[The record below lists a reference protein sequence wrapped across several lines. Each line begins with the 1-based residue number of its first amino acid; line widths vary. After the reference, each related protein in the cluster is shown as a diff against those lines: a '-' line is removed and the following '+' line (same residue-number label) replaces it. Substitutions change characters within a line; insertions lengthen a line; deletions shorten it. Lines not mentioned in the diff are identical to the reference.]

1 MGLDT
6 WAMRGPETGPTAE
19 DLAAFDAAGVRLCE
33 CDGEATFRGKVH
45 WEVVLEATG
54 EMLPPEGMWTPP
66 VVVRRMAEELE
77 VADPFDV
84 AARTGDP
91 VDQVDREMRQ
101 LARFFRVCAERDLGL
116 LGA

>member
-6 WAMRGPETGPTAE
+6 WAMRGPETRPTAE

-45 WEVVLEATG
+45 WEAVDEATG
-54 EMLPPEGMWTPP
+54 EILPPEGMWTPP
-66 VVVRRMAEELE
+66 AVVRRMADQLE
-77 VADPFDV
+77 VADPFEIAD
-84 AARTGDP
+84 RMGGP
-91 VDQVDREMRQ
+91 VDHVERELRE